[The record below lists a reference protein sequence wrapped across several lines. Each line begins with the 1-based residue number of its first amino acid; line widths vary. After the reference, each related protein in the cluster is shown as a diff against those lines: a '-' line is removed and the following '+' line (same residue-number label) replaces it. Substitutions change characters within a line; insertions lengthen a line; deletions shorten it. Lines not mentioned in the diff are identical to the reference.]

1 MIKDLLNQC
10 EKIALDPK
18 TTIGKYKEDRKV
30 IAMAPLYGPEE
41 LVYAAGMLPV
51 GIWGSYKV
59 ELDLAKQYFPAF
71 CASVIFADM
80 ELALN
85 GTYEKYVDAVI
96 IPGMSDTLNSFG
108 QNWKSGVKNIPF
120 ISIVYPQNRKIECGI
135 TFLAAE
141 LADVKKKLEAIAGKE
156 ISEDDLLKAIDL
168 YNAHRK
174 AMRDFSELAASHPNT
189 IDNRGRAFVYKSA
202 HFMDKKD
209 HLEIVEK
216 INEELRALPEEEYAG
231 KRIVTTGVILDDESI
246 LDALEENNL
255 RIVGDLVAH
264 ESIQY
269 NTDVPADGKNALER
283 IANQWRDIEG
293 FTAAYDPKKLRGIM
307 IGELAKERK
316 ADGVVYALLKFSD
329 FEEYDMP
336 ICLKDIRAAG
346 FPAVE
351 FDVDQQDK
359 SSEQVRTRIQSFSE
373 ML

>member
-85 GTYEKYVDAVI
+85 GTYEKYIDAVI

-135 TFLAAE
+135 TFLATE

-189 IDNRGRAFVYKSA
+189 INNRGRAFVYKSA

-231 KRIVTTGVILDDESI
+231 KRIVTTGVILDDEAI
-246 LDALEENNL
+246 LDALRKQPENC
-255 RIVGDLVAH
+255 
-264 ESIQY
+264 
-269 NTDVPADGKNALER
+269 
-283 IANQWRDIEG
+283 WRLSG
-293 FTAAYDPKKLRGIM
+293 
-307 IGELAKERK
+307 
-316 ADGVVYALLKFSD
+316 S
-329 FEEYDMP
+329 
-336 ICLKDIRAAG
+336 
-346 FPAVE
+346 
-351 FDVDQQDK
+351 
-359 SSEQVRTRIQSFSE
+359 
-373 ML
+373 

>member
-1 MIKDLLNQC
+1 MIKELLKQC
-10 EKIALDPK
+10 EDVALNPK
-18 TTIGKYKEDRKV
+18 DVIGKYKEDRKV

-59 ELDLAKQYFPAF
+59 EIDLAKQYFPAF
-71 CASVIFADM
+71 CASVIMADM

-85 GTYEKYVDAVI
+85 GTYEKYIDAVI

-120 ISIVYPQNRKIECGI
+120 ISIVYPQNRKIECGVK
-135 TFLAAE
+135 FLTAE
-141 LADVKKKLEAIAGKE
+141 LEDVKKKLEEIAGKE
-156 ISEDDLLKAIDL
+156 ITEEALAEAIDL

-189 IDNRGRAFVYKSA
+189 VDNRGRAFVYKSA

-216 INEELRALPEEEYAG
+216 INEELKNLPEEEFAG
-231 KRIVTTGVILDDESI
+231 KRVVTTGLILDDEST
-246 LDALEENNL
+246 LQALEDNNL

-269 NTDVPADGKNALER
+269 NTDVPADGENALER

-307 IGELAKERK
+307 VGELAKERK
-316 ADGVVYALLKFSD
+316 ADGVIFALLKFSD

-336 ICLKDIRAAG
+336 ICLRDIRDAG
-346 FPAVE
+346 FPVVE
-351 FDVDQQDK
+351 FDVDQQDN
-359 SSEQVRTRIQSFSE
+359 SSEQVKTRVQSFSE